1 MSLLLKV
8 DELNANKYL
17 VQFQTILKLFKRFH
31 TCIHGR
37 CLLNLW
43 ERHVSAP
50 SEADLP
56 SLCIARETEARMSP
70 LGNWKLQ
77 KNTTLLIIS
86 IFDLIIHFTIPLNQN
101 TEFLTLKVH
110 SHKYCFE
117 MRGADTI

>member
-1 MSLLLKV
+1 MAV
-8 DELNANKYL
+8 EQYP
-17 VQFQTILKLFKRFH
+17 TILKLVKRIH

-43 ERHVSAP
+43 ERRVLAP

-77 KNTTLLIIS
+77 KTQRYLL
-86 IFDLIIHFTIPLNQN
+86 FL
-101 TEFLTLKVH
+101 FLT
-110 SHKYCFE
+110 
-117 MRGADTI
+117 